1 MKDLIMNS
9 LDSLLKTH
17 DELQRI
23 DLDMES
29 FLKGLE
35 KKVLELNPKFEF
47 TVNIKNNPY
56 KVEEAISSFSWDEQK
71 YPKSQKTIEQIM
83 DKILEKFKTTMN
95 NLKLRTD
102 EYHLEC
108 EKLKQKIKSDNEAA
122 SFMKVDYREI
132 IKRSTSHMITTDYL
146 ITALCFVPTQMVEAF
161 LKGYT
166 EIAEGMV
173 LPFSALQLDSGEDE
187 KMTLWRVMVM
197 KHKKEDFI
205 NQARSKFKTW
215 VKEYNEEEILKL
227 PQEFQEKEK
236 LKFSIEEKKEKL
248 VKYCE
253 AWYSE
258 VYHALL
264 HLKVN
269 NFFLILVLEI
279 IH

>member
-9 LDSLLKTH
+9 LDSLLKTN
-17 DELQRI
+17 DELQKI

-83 DKILEKFKTTMN
+83 DKILEKFNTTMN

-132 IKRSTSHMITTDYL
+132 IKRSTSQMITTDYL
-146 ITALCFVPTQMVEAF
+146 ITALCFVPTQMVETF

-197 KHKKEDFI
+197 KHKKDEFI
-205 NQARSKFKTW
+205 NQARNKFKTM
-215 VKEYNEEEILKL
+215 VKEYNEQEILKL

-269 NFFLILVLEI
+269 Y
-279 IH
+279 